1 MKSLLDWVLDRLRLI
16 DDETQNQFEPVKAEP
31 GEDSFEWHRKREG
44 TRGDAQI
51 FYKVI
56 QRYDD
61 CRIVLDKYQDG
72 MICIFCLD
80 PGFSG
85 NDELSVRRNV
95 YIGWQNLKCE
105 WKCIYNV
112 LKQAGLSG

>member
-80 PGFSG
+80 PGEDQDSQGMMNYLCGGMYILDGKILNVSG
-85 NDELSVRRNV
+85 NVFIMS
-95 YIGWQNLKCE
+95 
-105 WKCIYNV
+105 
-112 LKQAGLSG
+112 